1 VNPFSRNW
9 LKYKRNSD
17 EARIKPANTAWRNLA
32 EPRTQGEQYFGA
44 HILAGI
50 AVFLL
55 RNIIDKVRGYTS
67 ADLASKRV
75 GFGLRA
81 CYW

>member
-17 EARIKPANTAWRNLA
+17 EARIKPANPAWRNLA

-55 RNIIDKVRGYTS
+55 RNIIDKVSCGAIRQPTLLRNGS
-67 ADLASKRV
+67 DLV
-75 GFGLRA
+75 
-81 CYW
+81 